1 MTQIKHMLE
10 IAIKAEIDAADNYGR
25 AADQTDLFLLRDKFH
40 LLQNEEKGHRR
51 VLEKLFA
58 KKFTEDEPA
67 LPASEDM
74 PFKEFSEYA
83 VKPTM
88 QPSEIIEEAMAGEQ
102 RARDFY
108 LDMEKEMD
116 GDKEKAIMR
125 YLASMEESHYF
136 MLKSELEMAQNF
148 ELYDEVHSMMH
159 VGP

>member
-1 MTQIKHMLE
+1 MVQIKDMLE

-25 AADQTDLFLLRDKFH
+25 AADQTDLFLLTDKFT

-58 KKFTEDEPA
+58 KRFPEKEPK

-74 PFKEFSEYA
+74 PFQEFSEYA

-125 YLASMEESHYF
+125 YLASMEESHYH
-136 MLKSELEMAQNF
+136 LLESELEMAQNF
-148 ELYDEVHSMMH
+148 ELYDEVHEMMH